1 MIKVGSNVLYD
12 HDTGIDVNTMKNIVE
27 SIQQILENETQVFLV
42 SSGAVAVWKKIL
54 NNNGLSF
61 WECLTSDQQALC
73 ASVWQTKLIE
83 TYARLFEDKHIVT
96 SQILLTHNDF
106 EQGENLQ
113 NLLKV
118 LTQVQ
123 GNMVPI
129 INENDTISREELKN
143 KKFSDNDELAG
154 LVAVN
159 IKAKRL
165 IILSNIDGFYKN
177 FWTSEAQI
185 IESINENNIEQY
197 KQYITEDKSSFG
209 RWGGGSKIG
218 LFETVMKQ
226 GIWGVL
232 ANGKEPWII
241 QKVFF
246 HDQPCKKTL
255 FIPKQ

>member
-1 MIKVGSNVLYD
+1 
-12 HDTGIDVNTMKNIVE
+12 
-27 SIQQILENETQVFLV
+27 
-42 SSGAVAVWKKIL
+42 
-54 NNNGLSF
+54 
-61 WECLTSDQQALC
+61 
-73 ASVWQTKLIE
+73 
-83 TYARLFEDKHIVT
+83 
-96 SQILLTHNDF
+96 
-106 EQGENLQ
+106 
-113 NLLKV
+113 
-118 LTQVQ
+118 
-123 GNMVPI
+123 
-129 INENDTISREELKN
+129 
-143 KKFSDNDELAG
+143 
-154 LVAVN
+154 VN

>member
-1 MIKVGSNVLYD
+1 
-12 HDTGIDVNTMKNIVE
+12 
-27 SIQQILENETQVFLV
+27 
-42 SSGAVAVWKKIL
+42 
-54 NNNGLSF
+54 
-61 WECLTSDQQALC
+61 
-73 ASVWQTKLIE
+73 
-83 TYARLFEDKHIVT
+83 
-96 SQILLTHNDF
+96 LTHNDF

-177 FWTSEAQI
+177 F
-185 IESINENNIEQY
+185 
-197 KQYITEDKSSFG
+197 
-209 RWGGGSKIG
+209 
-218 LFETVMKQ
+218 
-226 GIWGVL
+226 
-232 ANGKEPWII
+232 
-241 QKVFF
+241 
-246 HDQPCKKTL
+246 
-255 FIPKQ
+255 